1 MLISTDNLEE
11 ISNTIFEVIPKSKLK
26 EQHGNNVVYI
36 LPIEEK
42 YHFSKLLNILEM
54 RKNELKINNISIN
67 ITTLED
73 VFLR

>member
-1 MLISTDNLEE
+1 MLLNTENLEE
-11 ISNTIFEVIPKSKLK
+11 ISSTIHDIIPKAKLK

-42 YHFSKLLNILEM
+42 YNFSKLLSVLEM
-54 RKNELKINNISIN
+54 RKKEFKINNISIN